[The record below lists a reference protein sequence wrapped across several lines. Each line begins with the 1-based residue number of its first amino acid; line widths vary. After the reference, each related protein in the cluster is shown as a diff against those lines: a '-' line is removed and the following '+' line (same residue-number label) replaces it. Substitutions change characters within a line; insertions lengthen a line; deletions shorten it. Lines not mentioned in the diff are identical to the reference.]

1 MTDIAA
7 IAERERNLESLMPK
21 FYNHLYID
29 GVAEVAFPSLVFCAH
44 SSLPVAGWRGE
55 LVAQWVKIMGS
66 DKKNLLETAME

>member
-29 GVAEVAFPSLVFCAH
+29 GVAEVAFPQFSVLCSL
-44 SSLPVAGWRGE
+44 LPPCGGLERRIGGT
-55 LVAQWVKIMGS
+55 MG
-66 DKKNLLETAME
+66 KNNGFR